1 MKNLIDKLF
10 KKESELSYIIA
21 QYQHAQFDLIRTR
34 VVNKEYDL
42 KDPAESFEI
51 DDMQIDNIY
60 QRM

>member
-10 KKESELSYIIA
+10 KKESELNYILP
-21 QYQHAQFDLIRTR
+21 QYQPAQFDLISTR

>member
-10 KKESELSYIIA
+10 KKESELNYILP
-21 QYQHAQFDLIRTR
+21 QYQPAQFDLISTR

-42 KDPAESFEI
+42 KVPAESFEI

>member
-10 KKESELSYIIA
+10 KKESELSYIMP
-21 QYQHAQFDLIRTR
+21 QYQPAQFDLISTR

-42 KDPAESFEI
+42 KVPAESFEI

>member
-10 KKESELSYIIA
+10 KKESELNYILP
-21 QYQHAQFDLIRTR
+21 QYQPAQFDLISTR

-51 DDMQIDNIY
+51 DDMQIDDIY